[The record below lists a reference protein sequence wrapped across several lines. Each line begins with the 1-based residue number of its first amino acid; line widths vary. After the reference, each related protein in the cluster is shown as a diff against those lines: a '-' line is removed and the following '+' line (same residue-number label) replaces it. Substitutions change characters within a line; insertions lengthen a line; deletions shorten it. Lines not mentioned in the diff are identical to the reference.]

1 MAAHKLGLE
10 GSAPAPEPD
19 EAFERARDAA
29 WASADAVEG
38 RTAFLEKR
46 PASFTGT

>member
-1 MAAHKLGLE
+1 MAGHKLALE
-10 GSAPAPEPD
+10 RSGPPPRAD
-19 EAFERARDAA
+19 EAVDAARVAA

-46 PASFTGT
+46 PARFTGR